1 MLPILPW
8 VHGTIFYTA
17 AMVSPNFWL
26 VGFSNAS
33 DFFSWE
39 VAMNDAEESE
49 EEEEKGSNLIKADRR
64 STWLIW
70 SFQFWWRHLDWQVKG
85 KMVKSQGKA
94 KAKKAWDFRVD
105 RRTFVE
111 RKGWAD
117 LDMVLENSKIY
128 PIILAKSEVKT
139 TTHST
144 MTWILSPSVFSRL
157 GPKQAKAKA

>member
-1 MLPILPW
+1 
-8 VHGTIFYTA
+8 
-17 AMVSPNFWL
+17 MVSPNFWL
-26 VGFSNAS
+26 VGFFNA

-70 SFQFWWRHLDWQVKG
+70 SFQFLWRHLDWQVKG

-105 RRTFVE
+105 ID
-111 RKGWAD
+111 A
-117 LDMVLENSKIY
+117 L
-128 PIILAKSEVKT
+128 
-139 TTHST
+139 
-144 MTWILSPSVFSRL
+144 
-157 GPKQAKAKA
+157 

>member
-1 MLPILPW
+1 
-8 VHGTIFYTA
+8 
-17 AMVSPNFWL
+17 
-26 VGFSNAS
+26 
-33 DFFSWE
+33 
-39 VAMNDAEESE
+39 
-49 EEEEKGSNLIKADRR
+49 
-64 STWLIW
+64 
-70 SFQFWWRHLDWQVKG
+70 
-85 KMVKSQGKA
+85 MVKSQGKA